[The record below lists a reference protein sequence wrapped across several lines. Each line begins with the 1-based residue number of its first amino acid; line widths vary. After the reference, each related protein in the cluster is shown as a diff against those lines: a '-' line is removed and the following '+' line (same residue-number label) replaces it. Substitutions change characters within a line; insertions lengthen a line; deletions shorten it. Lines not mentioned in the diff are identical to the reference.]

1 MTGIHDGEDMA
12 APLERHVAGAPWVVK
27 GVCLGVSL
35 ALHAVVLLVGMQSGG
50 NARDMARKEVPQP
63 LAIQARLIRNQA
75 AYQPD
80 IDKSVAIGGSNTPVE
95 GLKPE
100 PSDVANMAGHA
111 KLPVS
116 SSPLESSASLFE
128 PRNSAVDLGS
138 GMGLSNEPE
147 YLPRDLLSVAP
158 AAQTSIIIPYPPEVA
173 GTGRYAG
180 IFALFID
187 ELGEV
192 RGVRMED
199 QRLPPAMEQAVRQ
212 IFLQTRFAPGQRD
225 GRDVKSRIRVEI
237 VFDTI

>member
-1 MTGIHDGEDMA
+1 MA
-12 APLERHVAGAPWVVK
+12 ARLARHFVRSRWIVR
-27 GVCLGVSL
+27 GVCLGASL
-35 ALHAVVLLVGMQSGG
+35 ALHGIVLLVGMQSGG
-50 NARDMARKEVPQP
+50 SPRDISRKEVPQT
-63 LAIQARLIRNQA
+63 LAIQARLIPAQP
-75 AYQPD
+75 AYQPET
-80 IDKSVAIGGSNTPVE
+80 DKSVAIVRANTPVE
-95 GLKPE
+95 GLNTD
-100 PSDVANMAGHA
+100 PSNVVADKAGPP
-111 KLPVS
+111 LFS
-116 SSPLESSASLFE
+116 SSSRSSASLVE
-128 PRNSAVDLGS
+128 PQDSAVDLVDGI
-138 GMGLSNEPE
+138 GLSNEPE
-147 YLPRDLLSVAP
+147 YLPRNLLSVAP

-212 IFLQTRFAPGQRD
+212 IFMQTRFTAGQRD